1 MLPDVKTTEECF
13 NKKPMGENWSTNSLS
28 FVLMSWKDKSGS
40 LKKTVTLKMW
50 VLKKELQC
58 KESKNM
64 GGDQN

>member
-1 MLPDVKTTEECF
+1 M
-13 NKKPMGENWSTNSLS
+13 
-28 FVLMSWKDKSGS
+28 
-40 LKKTVTLKMW
+40 KTVTLKMW